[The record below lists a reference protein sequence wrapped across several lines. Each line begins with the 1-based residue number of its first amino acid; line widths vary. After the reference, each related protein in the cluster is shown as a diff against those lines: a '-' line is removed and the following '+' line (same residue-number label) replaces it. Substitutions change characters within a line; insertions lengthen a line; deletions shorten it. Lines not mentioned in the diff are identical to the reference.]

1 MSEEKEVRQRT
12 DFIILHCSATPPNMD
27 IGAKDIDLWH
37 RQRGFLKIGYHYVI
51 KRDGTREVGRE
62 LNETG
67 AHCLAYNHKSVGVCM
82 VGGVDRAG
90 EGAKAE
96 NNFTEAQW
104 TTLKLTV
111 DELRDQY
118 KDAFVV
124 GHRDL
129 QAGKEC
135 PSFDVKRW
143 MDGMDRWM
151 DDAET

>member
-1 MSEEKEVRQRT
+1 MNSRQRT
-12 DFIILHCSATPPNMD
+12 DFIIIHCSATPPHMD
-27 IGAKDIDLWH
+27 VSAKDIDLWH
-37 RQRGFLKIGYHYVI
+37 RQKGWMKIGYHYVI
-51 KRDGTREVGRE
+51 KRDGTREVGRKIGE
-62 LNETG
+62 PG
-67 AHCLAYNHKSVGVCM
+67 AHCVGYNHRSVGVCL
-82 VGGVDRAG
+82 VGGVDVAG
-90 EGAKAE
+90 GKAE

-135 PSFDVKRW
+135 PSFDVKLW
-143 MDGMDRWM
+143 L
-151 DDAET
+151 ESKQEYNVLKPENLN